1 MIFLTSKSGKSN
13 RINVKNLKY
22 CLLTTDDSTGTTYG
36 EVKGFGKAMQ
46 IQLTPSVSKGELYG
60 EGVKEEDVSILN
72 GIAVVVD
79 VNKVFAEV
87 RAEICGNTFEDGVVV
102 EAAGDE
108 PPYIALGYE
117 VEQTG
122 GKSEFVWLLKGQAQ
136 PINST
141 NKQSEGNI
149 TFSTDSVT
157 INFIP
162 RESDK
167 WLRFFGDAANPD
179 FTDAQAAKWFTTGPS
194 TYPAKGA

>member
-1 MIFLTSKSGKSN
+1 MVTGKSIKSN

-36 EVKGFGKAMQ
+36 EVKDFGKAMQ

-60 EGVKEEDVSILN
+60 EGVKQEDVSILN
-72 GIAVVVD
+72 GIAVVAD

-87 RAEICGNTFEDGVVV
+87 RAEICGNEFKDGVVI

-117 VEQTG
+117 VEQTH
-122 GKSEFVWLLKGQAQ
+122 GKSEFIWLLKGQAQ
-136 PINST
+136 PINAT
-141 NKQSEGNI
+141 TKQSEGNV

-162 RESDK
+162 RESDQ

-194 TYPAKGA
+194 TYPKKGV